1 MHWCHY
7 EVSLL
12 KQIQYLINYIFIVL
26 NRVYK
31 REVTYGI
38 LTPNCL
44 RYLTYRPEC
53 RLSQILSIKCSAQE
67 WCELE
72 RIAGDQN

>member
-1 MHWCHY
+1 MHWCHCA
-7 EVSLL
+7 VNLL

-31 REVTYGI
+31 CEVTYGV

-44 RYLTYRPEC
+44 KYLTYRPEY
-53 RLSQILSIKCSAQE
+53 RLLQILNIKYSAQE
-67 WCELE
+67 WSNSL
-72 RIAGDQN
+72 

>member
-12 KQIQYLINYIFIVL
+12 KQIQSLINYIFIVL

-31 REVTYGI
+31 REVTYGV

-67 WCELE
+67 WSNSVELSQSS
-72 RIAGDQN
+72 G